1 MRGKAA
7 LMLLMM
13 AVWPRI
19 DAAAQRRLLS
29 SDVVTLQFVDS
40 LRIAVQADWMLIT
53 SDVQRVATR
62 RNFAFKVDKRCKPYT
77 AANTDY
83 LLSGYDR
90 GHLCPAA
97 DRQSD
102 KARMKQTFLLS
113 NVVPQLPALNRG
125 EWKFL
130 EEACRAIARNGQAL
144 KICVCCIFY
153 NADTTFIGRNRVAV
167 PHALVKQVR
176 LLSNDS
182 LLLNRYY
189 NN

>member
-1 MRGKAA
+1 MIGKTA
-7 LMLLMM
+7 LMLLML
-13 AVWPRI
+13 AVSPQNN
-19 DAAAQRRLLS
+19 ATAQRRLLT

-40 LRIAVQADWMLIT
+40 LRIAVQADWILQPA
-53 SDVQRVATR
+53 DVRRIASR
-62 RNFAFKVDKRCKPYT
+62 RNFAFKVDKRCKPFT

-83 LLSGYDR
+83 LLSGYER

-97 DRQSD
+97 DRQGD
-102 KARMKQTFLLS
+102 KARMKETFLLS
-113 NVVPQLPALNRG
+113 NVVPQVPSLNRG
-125 EWKFL
+125 EWKIL
-130 EEACRAIARNGQAL
+130 EEATRELARSGLSL
-144 KICVCCIFY
+144 KVRVCCIFY